1 MQATTLALVGATGG
15 AGTTRTAV
23 ELAALGARDGRDVAV
38 VDAAFTTQ
46 GLSEYVSGRIDADV
60 TALVTDEAGASLSAA
75 AYPIDT
81 ESSDRDGDRALP
93 GRADL
98 LPARAPFERA
108 ARAKTAEAAR
118 KLERRIGEA
127 TTAYDAVVVD
137 TAPVGSNE
145 AVAAVTAADR
155 VEAVTPAT
163 AHGRDALQRL
173 RGRVAD
179 VGGSVD
185 GTIAVARA
193 GESGSGRDDESAG
206 GADTRLPPVDPA
218 VESAP
223 EAATGTGEYVEA
235 LAETYERAFDA
246 ALGADDSVAERYV
259 VAEIGETA
267 LYHVRTRSFPPE
279 QPLVFPLF
287 RELDVTTIKASRD
300 ADGLHLRARCPGRD
314 SLSAFRRSARDICDY
329 VDVER
334 LYVERGLETGR
345 QTLTDRQRE
354 ALALAHEHGYFET
367 PSRTTLEDLSED
379 FALQT
384 HSRRRRE
391 TRRRR
396 HHRRYLKT
404 LLHKHPRRSNPSY

>member
-23 ELAALGARDGRDVAV
+23 ELAALGARDGRDTTV

-46 GLSEYVSGRIDADV
+46 GLSEYVSGRIDTDL

-75 AYPIDT
+75 AYPIDAGAD
-81 ESSDRDGDRALP
+81 ESDAGGATDLP

-98 LPARAPFERA
+98 IPARAPFERA

-118 KLERRIGEA
+118 KLERRIDEA
-127 TTAYDAVVVD
+127 ATAYDAVVVD
-137 TAPVGSNE
+137 AAPVGSNE

-193 GESGSGRDDESAG
+193 GGSDAESDIGEN
-206 GADTRLPPVDPA
+206 ADTRLPPVDPA

-223 EAATGTGEYVEA
+223 EAATGTGEYVAA

-246 ALGADDSVAERYV
+246 ALGIEF
-259 VAEIGETA
+259 EE
-267 LYHVRTRSFPPE
+267 P
-279 QPLVFPLF
+279 
-287 RELDVTTIKASRD
+287 
-300 ADGLHLRARCPGRD
+300 GL
-314 SLSAFRRSARDICDY
+314 
-329 VDVER
+329 VER
-334 LYVERGLETGR
+334 I
-345 QTLTDRQRE
+345 
-354 ALALAHEHGYFET
+354 
-367 PSRTTLEDLSED
+367 
-379 FALQT
+379 
-384 HSRRRRE
+384 
-391 TRRRR
+391 
-396 HHRRYLKT
+396 
-404 LLHKHPRRSNPSY
+404 RS